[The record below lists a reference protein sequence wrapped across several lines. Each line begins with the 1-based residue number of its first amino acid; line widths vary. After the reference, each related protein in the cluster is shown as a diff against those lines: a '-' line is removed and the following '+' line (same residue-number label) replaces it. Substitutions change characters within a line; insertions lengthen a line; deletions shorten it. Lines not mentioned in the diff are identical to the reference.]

1 MIKVLYFLKR
11 IPGITHAQFREH
23 YENSHVKMAQKYL
36 GHLMIGYERNYCT
49 QVRASRSLGRT
60 PAAWDYDCI
69 AEWLLPNE
77 EALEEV
83 YRIFKDPEIGKEFYD
98 DEGRFLDRDAVLS
111 ITCRDHDVINT
122 GTGGGHGTL
131 ERKARAS

>member
-1 MIKVLYFLKR
+1 MIKVIYLLKR
-11 IPGITHAQFREH
+11 LPHLTHEQFRTH

-36 GHLMIGYERNYCT
+36 GHLMISYERNYCT
-49 QVRASRSLGRT
+49 QVRASRSLGRK
-60 PAAWDYDCI
+60 PAAFDYDVI
-69 AEWLLPNE
+69 TEWILPNE

-83 YRIFKDPEIGKEFYD
+83 YRIFKIPEIGKEFYD

-111 ITCRDHDVINT
+111 ITCRDNEVINT